1 MTEIFLQKFLNQ
13 FFNVT
18 NTNVMF
24 IVALLSLVAS
34 ANAHT
39 AAFAP
44 GMYCLGGTDPSQDN
58 PHTNDA
64 VVPLYNLPRSQWWF
78 QADRG
83 CDRAP
88 PAPGVFL
95 ELPAGGSF
103 TVELAHN
110 RAQTTLSFNGE
121 FTSDWPDGQQ
131 HPEDWKGPGN
141 PPDCIQE
148 DGALHTNNQSMAAG
162 TAFAISYVSDISAVT
177 MENLAVSSTPWKR
190 IATYQVPRDLLACPA
205 DGCTCA
211 WLWVPKGCG
220 EPNMYMQGFKCK
232 VTGSTST
239 RRLAPAQPPRYC
251 PNFNEC
257 TRGAKQMIATR
268 QAEGNNIELPPNN
281 DFVSYSPDWGFSPG
295 AQNDIFL

>member
-1 MTEIFLQKFLNQ
+1 
-13 FFNVT
+13 
-18 NTNVMF
+18 MF
-24 IVALLSLVAS
+24 IVGLLALAAFGNV

-44 GMYCLGGTDPSQDN
+44 GMYCHGGPDPSQDN
-58 PHTNDA
+58 PHTSDA
-64 VVPLYNLPRSQWWF
+64 VVPLYNLPRSQLWF

-121 FTSDWPDGQQ
+121 FASDWPDGQQ
-131 HPEDWKGPGN
+131 HPEHWKGPGN
-141 PPDCIQE
+141 PPDCIQD
-148 DGALHTNNQSMAAG
+148 DGAMHTNNQSMAAG
-162 TAFAISYVSDISAVT
+162 TAFAISYASDISAVT
-177 MENLAVSSTPWKR
+177 MENLVVFTVLPK
-190 IATYQVPRDLLACPA
+190 DLPACPA

-220 EPNMYMQGFKCK
+220 ERNMYMQGFKCK

-239 RRLAPAQPPRYC
+239 RRLAPAHPL
-251 PNFNEC
+251 E
-257 TRGAKQMIATR
+257 
-268 QAEGNNIELPPNN
+268 AEGNNIELPSNG

-295 AQNDIFL
+295 AQNDIFV

>member
-1 MTEIFLQKFLNQ
+1 MYTLVLLGLLACS
-13 FFNVT
+13 NV
-18 NTNVMF
+18 
-24 IVALLSLVAS
+24 

-44 GMYCLGGTDPSQDN
+44 GMYCQGGPDPNQDN
-58 PHTNDA
+58 PNTNDV
-64 VVPLYNLPRSQWWF
+64 VVPLFNLPRSEWWF

-83 CDRAP
+83 CDRVP

-110 RAQTTLSFNGE
+110 RAQTTMSFDGQ
-121 FTSDWPDGQQ
+121 FTSQWPDGQE
-131 HPEDWKGPGN
+131 HPEDWRGPGS

-148 DGALHTNNQSMAAG
+148 DGAMHTNNQSMAAG
-162 TAFAISYVSDISAVT
+162 TAFAISYNSDLSAVT
-177 MENLAVSSTPWKR
+177 MENLVVFTVLPNTPWKR
-190 IATYQVPRDLLACPA
+190 IATYAVPNDLPPCPQG
-205 DGCTCA
+205 GCTCA

-220 EPNMYMQGFKCK
+220 EPNMYMQGFKCM
-232 VTGSTST
+232 VTGSNSN

-251 PNFNEC
+251 PNFNDC
-257 TRGAKQMIATR
+257 VRGAKQMIVFQ
-268 QAEGNNIELPPNN
+268 QAEGNNVVQPQG
-281 DFVSYSPDWGFSPG
+281 DFVSYSADWGFSPG

>member
-1 MTEIFLQKFLNQ
+1 MTLAKNQ
-13 FFNVT
+13 F
-18 NTNVMF
+18 NTNVMI
-24 IVALLSLVAS
+24 IVGLLALVAC

-39 AAFAP
+39 AAFAR
-44 GMYCLGGTDPSQDN
+44 GMYCQGGPNPGQDDSN
-58 PHTNDA
+58 TNTA
-64 VVPLYNLPRSQWWF
+64 VAPLYNLPRSQWWF

-83 CDRAP
+83 CDRVP

-110 RAQTTLSFNGE
+110 RAQTTLSYDGQ
-121 FTSDWPDGQQ
+121 FTSQWPDGQE

-177 MENLAVSSTPWKR
+177 MENLVVFSVLPNTPWKR
-190 IATYQVPRDLLACPA
+190 IATYAVPRDLPSCPA

-220 EPNMYMQGFKCK
+220 EPNMYMQGFKCR

-257 TRGAKQMIATR
+257 TRGAKQMIVTR
-268 QAEGNNIELPPNN
+268 QAEGNNVEVPQN
-281 DFVSYSPDWGFSPG
+281 DFVSYSADWGFSPG
-295 AQNDIFL
+295 AQNDIFV